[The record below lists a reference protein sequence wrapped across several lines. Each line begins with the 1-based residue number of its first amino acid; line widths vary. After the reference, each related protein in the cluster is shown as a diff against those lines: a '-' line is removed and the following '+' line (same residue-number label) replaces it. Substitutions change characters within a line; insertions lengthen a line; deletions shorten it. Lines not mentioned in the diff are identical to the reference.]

1 MRVCAWRCAVF
12 PRPPAPVA
20 DLPVQD
26 KSRSSTRQE
35 HRIDPVRADMTQAYI
50 IEIENRT
57 AGIVARDDRGY
68 RFFSSDRTFD
78 GLEGH
83 EFRSARD
90 AERAARTL
98 LQQRRHLF
106 ANPSTASA
114 F

>member
-1 MRVCAWRCAVF
+1 
-12 PRPPAPVA
+12 
-20 DLPVQD
+20 
-26 KSRSSTRQE
+26 
-35 HRIDPVRADMTQAYI
+35 MTQAYI

-57 AGIVARDDRGY
+57 AGIVAEDDRGY

-78 GLEGH
+78 GLEGR

-90 AERAARTL
+90 ARTL

-106 ANPSTASA
+106 AHPSTASA